1 MNMTESEDQAQR
13 NVFDWAR
20 WQKGKYP
27 QLKAMY
33 HAANEGKRS
42 TRAGAELKRQG
53 MKPGVS
59 DICLPYASGKYNNLY
74 VELKVGN
81 NKASDNQLKFI
92 DTINGIGG
100 KAVIAY
106 GSEAAISVITAYLE
120 GTIDSL
126 EIASD
131 TYPPEKAKITER
143 ANKKR
148 FIGFCGAEHGN
159 EAPAAE
165 REAAAAEREGLQ
177 MKAIEWL
184 RGKLHIE
191 PDERKIGKKYY
202 EKCDKGTATELEAS
216 YSTYMILKDKGYEPD
231 DILIL
236 LEEDNGKFTGKKLT
250 VQVYSTE
257 REIEGLLDGYCV
269 LMVENMGLAAWKV
282 K

>member
-1 MNMTESEDQAQR
+1 MIKAIYLTGLVVAAAFTLLWLLIDDMRRECTEDHCGVQRKARRKRQSSAYTCGNRNITNRRAYVVACDNNYYRRSDNDNHGRRHISMNMTESEDQAQR

-42 TRAGAELKRQG
+42 VRAGAELKRQG

-148 FIGFCGAEHGN
+148 FIGFCGADC
-159 EAPAAE
+159 
-165 REAAAAEREGLQ
+165 RE
-177 MKAIEWL
+177 
-184 RGKLHIE
+184 
-191 PDERKIGKKYY
+191 
-202 EKCDKGTATELEAS
+202 CNNKGCQGRT
-216 YSTYMILKDKGYEPD
+216 ID
-231 DILIL
+231 DAL
-236 LEEDNGKFTGKKLT
+236 
-250 VQVYSTE
+250 SP
-257 REIEGLLDGYCV
+257 GLLP
-269 LMVENMGLAAWKV
+269 AT
-282 K
+282 

>member
-1 MNMTESEDQAQR
+1 MA
-13 NVFDWAR
+13 
-20 WQKGKYP
+20 KGKYP

-42 TRAGAELKRQG
+42 VRAGAELKRQG

-131 TYPPEKAKITER
+131 TYPPEKQRLQRGRTRRDLQVFAAQIAENVIT
-143 ANKKR
+143 K
-148 FIGFCGAEHGN
+148 
-159 EAPAAE
+159 AAME
-165 REAAAAEREGLQ
+165 
-177 MKAIEWL
+177 
-184 RGKLHIE
+184 
-191 PDERKIGKKYY
+191 
-202 EKCDKGTATELEAS
+202 EKWTIC
-216 YSTYMILKDKGYEPD
+216 
-231 DILIL
+231 
-236 LEEDNGKFTGKKLT
+236 
-250 VQVYSTE
+250 
-257 REIEGLLDGYCV
+257 
-269 LMVENMGLAAWKV
+269 
-282 K
+282 

>member
-1 MNMTESEDQAQR
+1 MGASWDCINRRAYVVACGSGKHRSDNINDYRRRLRRMNITESEDQAQR
-13 NVFDWAR
+13 LIFDWAR
-20 WQKGKYP
+20 WQQGKYP

-42 TRAGAELKRQG
+42 ARAGAELKRQG

-143 ANKKR
+143 VNKKR
-148 FIGFCGAEHGN
+148 FIGFCGTDC
-159 EAPAAE
+159 
-165 REAAAAEREGLQ
+165 R
-177 MKAIEWL
+177 
-184 RGKLHIE
+184 
-191 PDERKIGKKYY
+191 
-202 EKCDKGTATELEAS
+202 KCDNKGCQGRTV
-216 YSTYMILKDKGYEPD
+216 D
-231 DILIL
+231 DIL
-236 LEEDNGKFTGKKLT
+236 
-250 VQVYSTE
+250 SP
-257 REIEGLLDGYCV
+257 GLLP
-269 LMVENMGLAAWKV
+269 AT
-282 K
+282 

>member
-42 TRAGAELKRQG
+42 VRAGAELKRQG

-74 VELKVGN
+74 VELKV
-81 NKASDNQLKFI
+81 
-92 DTINGIGG
+92 DTIKGSGG
-100 KAVIAY
+100 KAVIAD

-148 FIGFCGAEHGN
+148 FIGFCGADC
-159 EAPAAE
+159 
-165 REAAAAEREGLQ
+165 RE
-177 MKAIEWL
+177 
-184 RGKLHIE
+184 
-191 PDERKIGKKYY
+191 
-202 EKCDKGTATELEAS
+202 CNNKGCQGRT
-216 YSTYMILKDKGYEPD
+216 ID
-231 DILIL
+231 DAL
-236 LEEDNGKFTGKKLT
+236 
-250 VQVYSTE
+250 SP
-257 REIEGLLDGYCV
+257 GLLP
-269 LMVENMGLAAWKV
+269 AT
-282 K
+282 

>member
-1 MNMTESEDQAQR
+1 MSHTKHR
-13 NVFDWAR
+13 
-20 WQKGKYP
+20 
-27 QLKAMY
+27 
-33 HAANEGKRS
+33 
-42 TRAGAELKRQG
+42 
-53 MKPGVS
+53 
-59 DICLPYASGKYNNLY
+59 
-74 VELKVGN
+74 
-81 NKASDNQLKFI
+81 
-92 DTINGIGG
+92 
-100 KAVIAY
+100 
-106 GSEAAISVITAYLE
+106 
-120 GTIDSL
+120 
-126 EIASD
+126 
-131 TYPPEKAKITER
+131 
-143 ANKKR
+143 
-148 FIGFCGAEHGN
+148 N

-216 YSTYMILKDKGYEPD
+216 YSTYMILKDRGYEPD

-257 REIEGLLDGYCV
+257 REIEGLLEGYCV